1 MKLQCETAVYMTWK
15 QGQAIK
21 TEFRNI
27 FWACKDNTRK
37 AKAYSKLAPLRGIKD
52 DKNPQYKKPNSET
65 VGPLLHGVCD
75 SKPKH
80 G

>member
-52 DKNPQYKKPNSET
+52 DKNP
-65 VGPLLHGVCD
+65 
-75 SKPKH
+75 
-80 G
+80 